1 MRPLVVVN
9 RVSGERLVVEL
20 EIGPLLWL
28 RSDSGDVEQARIEH
42 LPAERW
48 AFMEAGGSY
57 VDLSQPR

>member
-9 RVSGERLVVEL
+9 RASGERLLVEL

-28 RSDSGDVEQARIEH
+28 RSENGDVEQACIDH

-57 VDLSQPR
+57 VDISQPR